1 MNKYAPIFMTIAV
14 AISAIM
20 FLATENIFLTLGVL
34 ATFVLFSFLFYIPML
49 TKFEKVSKRFHECY
63 HFINNFIISLSI
75 KKTISSALEN
85 TVLSMNEEFVTM
97 FNSIENTDDMEKIRY
112 LSGGYFPFHV
122 YRLFV
127 QIVELYEEH
136 GGDVL
141 ESSKYLLNQCRYN
154 EEYVST
160 TASLA
165 KSKYFN
171 FFVLWGIALS
181 ILVLLRFT
189 LTDFYGYIKG
199 QIVFTISLGVLSLFV
214 AFSIFLL
221 ISKATSLELKGYN
234 KNEKIT

>member
-112 LSGGYFPFHV
+112 LSGGYFQFHV